1 MKRRIAVSIASVA
14 LCLGGLVVA
23 QAGAATRTVSASGGS
38 VTLTAWVRNAKT
50 CGWSSSPKIA
60 GFNITVK
67 CISGSVS
74 RSARFKA
81 NAATQVKRYTI
92 TLTAKGAT
100 SGVTRWTVIEA
111 GRLPPTTTT
120 AVSPTTTT
128 TVIPVTTTTVIPVTT
143 TTETQI
149 YDQPTTLFYDGF
161 LSYTEEIGGLFYA
174 TEDADLTITAYPSL
188 SPEAGTVTFYD
199 ASGRFICVGVV
210 PDLILGTVVSCEGV
224 GLAAA
229 PPTPIT
235 AVYSGTQFGYD
246 DGYGTSYAGSS
257 AEGSPDP

>member
-23 QAGAATRTVSASGGS
+23 QAGAATKTVSSSGGS
-38 VTLTAWVRNAKT
+38 VTLTATVRNAKT
-50 CGWSSSPKIA
+50 CSWSSSPKIA
-60 GFNITVK
+60 EFTTTVK
-67 CISGSVS
+67 CKTGSVA
-74 RSARFKA
+74 RSARFTA
-81 NAATQVKRYTI
+81 NASTQMKRYTI

-100 SGVTRWTVIEA
+100 TGITRWTVEEA
-111 GRLPPTTTT
+111 GVVPPTTTT
-120 AVSPTTTT
+120 TTVLSPTTT
-128 TVIPVTTTTVIPVTT
+128 IPVTT

-161 LSYTEEIGGLFYA
+161 LSYVEESGGLFDA

-199 ASGRFICVGVV
+199 ASGSPVCIGVV
-210 PDLILGTVVSCEGV
+210 PDSIFGTVVSCGSV
-224 GLAAA
+224 GLSAA
-229 PPTPIT
+229 PPTPIR

-246 DGYGTSYAGSS
+246 DGYGTSYAGGS
-257 AEGSPDP
+257 AQGAPDA